1 MSVQSRIRVQ
11 LVGFRPLARRFV
23 ADAVRAAPDM
33 ELLGE
38 LDESAPY
45 HSSPAHADVVVVQ
58 AASGDADPQE
68 PMRLRPRV
76 LEVFGGGC
84 DVYER
89 RLVRANIGVEEL
101 LQVIRET
108 AVVSS
113 ERREE

>member
-1 MSVQSRIRVQ
+1 MSVPSRIRVQ

-23 ADAVRAAPDM
+23 ADAVRGAPDM

-38 LDESAPY
+38 LGESAPY
-45 HSSPAHADVVVVQ
+45 HSSPAQADVVVVQ
-58 AASGDADPQE
+58 ATPDEPDPQE
-68 PMRLRPRV
+68 PMRVRSRV

-89 RLVRANIGVEEL
+89 RLVRANIGVDEL

-108 AVVSS
+108 ALVSG
-113 ERREE
+113 ERGD